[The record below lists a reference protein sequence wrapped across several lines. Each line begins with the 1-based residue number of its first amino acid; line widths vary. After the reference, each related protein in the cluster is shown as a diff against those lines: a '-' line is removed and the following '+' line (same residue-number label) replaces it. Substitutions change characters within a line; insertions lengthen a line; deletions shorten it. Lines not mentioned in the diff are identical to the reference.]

1 MKKPQKDTKTMLFE
15 NMAKLNGI
23 KMSVNEN
30 KETLNEEEKWIQKA
44 VDPEHKGYCTPMS
57 KPTCTPR
64 RKALAKRF
72 KKGIEDEAYISDG
85 ENNKKKAELLK
96 GKIDFLVNTN
106 HFDIIEKLD
115 NLIDRMFPQSEYDA
129 ELVEEEDLQTKF
141 RAEVAGKGENIWS
154 TNDMEFN
161 TEQEAQKWLDDLSDR
176 WFGYDLGRIVP
187 VSTPT
192 RQPVDLE
199 NDTIYQNYR
208 R

>member
-1 MKKPQKDTKTMLFE
+1 MKKQQKDAKTMLFE
-15 NMAKLNGI
+15 NMAKLNGVKI
-23 KMSVNEN
+23 S
-30 KETLNEEEKWIQKA
+30 LNEEEKWIQKA

-57 KPTCTPR
+57 KPTCTPK

-72 KKGIEDEAYISDG
+72 KKGIEDEAYIPG
-85 ENNKKKAELLK
+85 EMDNKKKAELLK
-96 GKIDFLVNTN
+96 GKIDFLMNTN

-115 NLIDRMFPQSEYDA
+115 NLIDRMFPQSEHDA
-129 ELVEEEDLQTKF
+129 ELAEEVDLQTKF
-141 RAEVAGKGENIWS
+141 RAEVAGKGENVWS

-161 TEQEAQKWLDDLSDR
+161 TEQEAQKWLDGLSGR
-176 WFGYDLGRIVP
+176 WFGYDLGRVVP

-199 NDTIYQNYR
+199 NDVIYQNYR

>member
-1 MKKPQKDTKTMLFE
+1 MLFE

-23 KMSVNEN
+23 KMPVNEN
-30 KETLNEEEKWIQKA
+30 KEILNEEDKWIQKA

-72 KKGIEDEAYISDG
+72 KKGIEDEAYVPG
-85 ENNKKKAELLK
+85 EMDNKKKAELLK
-96 GKIDFLVNTN
+96 GKIDFLMNTN

-115 NLIDRMFPQSEYDA
+115 NLIDRMFPQSEHDA
-129 ELVEEEDLQTKF
+129 ELAEEVDLQTKF
-141 RAEVAGKGENIWS
+141 RAEVAGKGENVWS
-154 TNDMEFN
+154 TNAMEFN
-161 TEQEAQKWLDDLSDR
+161 TEQEAQKWLDDLSSR
-176 WFGYDLGRIVP
+176 WFGYDLGRVVP

-199 NDTIYQNYR
+199 NDVIYQNYR

>member
-1 MKKPQKDTKTMLFE
+1 MKKQQKDAKTMLFE
-15 NMAKLNGI
+15 NMAKLNGVKI
-23 KMSVNEN
+23 S
-30 KETLNEEEKWIQKA
+30 LNEDEKWIQKA

-57 KPTCTPR
+57 KPTCTPK

-72 KKGIEDEAYISDG
+72 KKGIEDEAYVPG
-85 ENNKKKAELLK
+85 EMDNKKKAELLK
-96 GKIDFLVNTN
+96 GKIDFLMSTN

-115 NLIDRMFPQSEYDA
+115 NLIDRMFPQSDHDMELA
-129 ELVEEEDLQTKF
+129 EEVDLQTKF
-141 RAEVAGKGENIWS
+141 RAEVAGKGENVWS

-161 TEQEAQKWLDDLSDR
+161 TEQEAQKWLDDLSGR
-176 WFGYDLGRIVP
+176 WFGYDMGRVVP

-199 NDTIYQNYR
+199 NDVIYQNYR